1 MYLIKPLFNRGGP
14 VLIHSLHFPIS
25 CVESSLWSY
34 TEEMCRNEG
43 DEDTAKGICNELWW
57 EKVQINLSILATLYL
72 EFL

>member
-14 VLIHSLHFPIS
+14 VLIHSPHFPIS

-34 TEEMCRNEG
+34 TEEMCRNES
-43 DEDTAKGICNELWW
+43 DENTVKGICNELLWGNFY
-57 EKVQINLSILATLYL
+57 INLDILATIYL